1 MTSSSKQDVST
12 TRTKW
17 TVAGVGA
24 ARAAFGMIWAVD
36 AYLAWR
42 GEFAAH
48 YVGYLQNASQGQPA
62 FLHGWFGMW
71 LSTVTAH
78 APAFVLLTRLIETAI
93 AIGLLAG
100 FARRWTYVAGALF
113 TLLLWST
120 AEGFS
125 GPYVVGAANLGP
137 ALIYVLVFVALWLCD
152 RLEGRTPYSVDFYL
166 GRRWPRWQRIAES
179 ASPEVLAR
187 VPPELPWSEQGAVIA
202 GIVVAIAL
210 LVGGMQ
216 SALAVPPATP
226 MNAAAAVSPLSL
238 CSPTP
243 EAEARDAHLPPLL
256 GPGTDVSLLVEAKD
270 ATVKIANG
278 VSYQAWTFGTM
289 VPAPVIHV
297 RQGQNVHVTLV
308 NHGMMQHSID
318 FHAAQVAPD
327 VAYRSVEPGQS
338 VDFTFTAL
346 VPGAFVYHCGTSPV
360 LLHMGNGMY
369 GALIVDPVK
378 PLPPADESYVLVQ
391 GEWYTQQV
399 QGTLMQGDFAKMM
412 MGMPDE
418 VVFNGR
424 AFQYRDH
431 PLPAKVGKR
440 VRLYVVDA
448 GPNLSSAFHVI
459 GGIFET
465 VYPDGDAA
473 HALSGVSTYS
483 LAPGAGAV
491 LDIELAQPGK
501 YAFVDHSMRDME
513 IGAVGLLEAAP

>member
-1 MTSSSKQDVST
+1 MSSSTQNAST
-12 TRTKW
+12 GAKW

-24 ARAAFGMIWAVD
+24 ARAVFGMVWAVD

-48 YVGYLQNASQGQPA
+48 YVGYIENAARGQPT
-62 FLHGWFGMW
+62 LLRGWFAMW
-71 LSTVTAH
+71 LAAVTPL
-78 APAFVLLTRLIETAI
+78 APEFVLITRLFETAL

-100 FARRWTYVAGALF
+100 IARRWTYFAGGVF
-113 TLLLWST
+113 SLLLWST

-137 ALIYVLVFVALWLCD
+137 ALVYVLVFVALWLCD
-152 RLEGRTPYSVDFYL
+152 RLAGRTPYSLDFYL
-166 GRRWPRWQRIAES
+166 GRRWPRWQRVAES
-179 ASPEVLAR
+179 ASADVLAR
-187 VPPELPWSEQGAVIA
+187 VPPELPWSEQGAAIA
-202 GIVVAIAL
+202 AIVVAIAL
-210 LVGGMQ
+210 LMGGMQ

-243 EAEARDAHLPPLL
+243 EAQARDARLPPLV
-256 GPGTDVSLLVEAKD
+256 GTGDSVSILLEATD

-278 VSYQAWTFGTM
+278 VSYQAWTFGMT
-289 VPAPVIHV
+289 VPAPVLHV

-308 NHGMMQHSID
+308 NHGLMQHSID

-327 VAYRSVEPGQS
+327 VAYRSVDPGQS
-338 VDFTFTAL
+338 VDFSFVAL
-346 VPGAFVYHCGTSPV
+346 VPGAFIYHCGTSPV

-378 PLPPADESYVLVQ
+378 PLPAADESYVLVQ

-399 QGTLMQGDFAKMM
+399 KGPLMEGDYGKMM

-418 VVFNGR
+418 VVFNGM
-424 AFQYRDH
+424 AFQYKDH
-431 PLPAKVGKR
+431 PLPARVGMR

-465 VYPDGDAA
+465 VYPDGEAA
-473 HALSGVSTYS
+473 HALSGVSTYP
-483 LAPGAGAV
+483 LAPGEGAV
-491 LDIELAQPGK
+491 FDIELAQVGK

-513 IGAVGLLEAAP
+513 IGAVGLLQATP